1 MNRILILVVFAFI
14 GGGLYANSGKSLSER
29 ECKSVA
35 TDTVKKGS
43 IDFQKLFQAAA
54 ASGQK
59 PMIRLTQNIT
69 PVNVSSTNK
78 QVKVLKYVIN
88 DTICMVCLD
97 VSGCKGKLRGIDTT
111 AYLQTGSPDRTYKI
125 KSVQEGKLPADTKTA
140 LTWDAKHGMLT
151 LVFPPVK
158 MVSGEWDWD
167 LVLSTAK
174 DGVKMKTTFQKR

>member
-1 MNRILILVVFAFI
+1 MNRILFLVVFAFI
-14 GGGLYANSGKSLSER
+14 GGSLYANSGKSLSER

-35 TDTVKKGS
+35 TDTVKKGNV
-43 IDFQKLFQAAA
+43 DFQKLFQAVA

-59 PMIRLTQNIT
+59 PNFRLTQNIT

-88 DTICMVCLD
+88 DSICMVCLD
-97 VSGCKGKLRGIDTT
+97 VSGCKGKLKGIDTT
-111 AYLQTGSPDRTYKI
+111 AYLQTGSPERTYKI

-140 LTWDAKHGMLT
+140 LTWDAKHDVVT

-158 MVSGEWDWD
+158 FVPGEWDWD